1 MLFYYGKAGGYANI
15 ALLVNILF
23 IFGILASFSAVLTL
37 PGIAG
42 IILTIGMSV
51 DANVIIFERIKEG
64 LAGGKGLKLAVED
77 GFSVKG
83 ALSAIIDANIT
94 TLLTGIILYVFGTG
108 PIKGF
113 ALTLMIGIATS
124 LFTAVFITRML
135 IDGAVNKNSNLT
147 FNTSITK
154 NWFQNI
160 NIEFLRKR
168 KIAYIFLEHYSWRY
182 YIYCNFRIKT
192 RS

>member
-1 MLFYYGKAGGYANI
+1 MMFYYGKAGIYANV

-64 LAGGKGLKLAVED
+64 LRGGKGLKLSVEE

-135 IDGAVNKNSNLT
+135 VDSAVTKNSNLT

-154 NWFQNI
+154 NWFQNVSI
-160 NIEFLRKR
+160 SN
-168 KIAYIFLEHYSWRY
+168 S
-182 YIYCNFRIKT
+182 
-192 RS
+192 

>member
-1 MLFYYGKAGGYANI
+1 MTLYYGKAGLYADI
-15 ALLVNILF
+15 ALAVNILF
-23 IFGILASFSAVLTL
+23 IFGILASFNAVLTL

-64 LAGGKGLKLAVED
+64 LFKKKGLKQSVEE

-113 ALTLMIGIATS
+113 ALTLMIGIGTS
-124 LFTAVFITRML
+124 LFTAVFITTP
-135 IDGAVNKNSNLT
+135 S
-147 FNTSITK
+147 
-154 NWFQNI
+154 
-160 NIEFLRKR
+160 
-168 KIAYIFLEHYSWRY
+168 H
-182 YIYCNFRIKT
+182 
-192 RS
+192 